1 VINIGTR
8 PEKSIGTDEQW
19 EHATQ
24 SLIEALREKG
34 FDYTVVEGDG
44 AFYGPKIDIAVL
56 DAIGRKWD
64 GPTIQVDFNLPER
77 FDIYYVDRD
86 GERKRPVMVHRA
98 IMGSLERFIGLL
110 IEHYAGLFP
119 LWLSPVQVVVI
130 PVSDRFIDYGR
141 RVFDILKKSGLR
153 VDIDTEDAK
162 LGYKIRKAELEKV
175 PYMVIV
181 GSKEVETDT
190 VSVRS
195 KRDGDL
201 GQMDIF
207 ELVEKLKDEIEK
219 KI

>member
-1 VINIGTR
+1 
-8 PEKSIGTDEQW
+8 
-19 EHATQ
+19 
-24 SLIEALREKG
+24 
-34 FDYTVVEGDG
+34 
-44 AFYGPKIDIAVL
+44 
-56 DAIGRKWD
+56 
-64 GPTIQVDFNLPER
+64 
-77 FDIYYVDRD
+77 
-86 GERKRPVMVHRA
+86 M
-98 IMGSLERFIGLL
+98 
-110 IEHYAGLFP
+110 
-119 LWLSPVQVVVI
+119 VI

-141 RVFDILKKSGLR
+141 RVFEILKKSGLR

-181 GSKEVETDT
+181 GGKEVETDM

-201 GQMDIF
+201 GQMGIF